1 MNWQSSLTILLR
13 KLAVGFHASALER
26 GETEGPLAASGQRV
40 SLGKMATEA
49 TRETKADLVSEVHL
63 V

>member
-1 MNWQSSLTILLR
+1 MLWVPCKCS
-13 KLAVGFHASALER
+13 GER
-26 GETEGPLAASGQRV
+26 ETEGPLAALGQRV
-40 SLGKMATEA
+40 SPGKMATEA

>member
-1 MNWQSSLTILLR
+1 MTILLR
-13 KLAVGFHASALER
+13 KLAVGFRANALER
-26 GETEGPLAASGQRV
+26 GETEDPLAASGRRV

-49 TRETKADLVSEVHL
+49 TQVTKADRVSEVHL